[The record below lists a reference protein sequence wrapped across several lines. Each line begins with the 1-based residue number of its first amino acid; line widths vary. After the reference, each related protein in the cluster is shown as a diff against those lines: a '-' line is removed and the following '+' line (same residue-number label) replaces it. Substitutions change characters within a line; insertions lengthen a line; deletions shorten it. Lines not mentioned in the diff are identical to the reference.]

1 MEPLDQVR
9 LHFNQESLL
18 WLNICVG
25 FVMFGVALELTLDDF
40 KKLGARPKSFI
51 VGLAAQFLLLPALT
65 FLLILVINP
74 WPSVALGM
82 LLVAACPGG
91 SVSNFMSLLAK
102 GNVALSVSLTAFS
115 TLAALVMTPFNFAFW
130 GKLYAST
137 NDHLVSINLDPFA
150 MFQTIVLVIGI
161 PLLLG
166 MWFATQYP
174 AFTKKVK
181 KPVKILSLVIFAG
194 FIIGAFSANFDIF
207 LNYIHLIILIVL
219 LHNAIAFAGG
229 FYLGKAFSLP
239 LADNKAIAIETG
251 IQNSALALL
260 LIFNFF
266 DGLGGM
272 AIIAGW
278 WGIWDIF
285 SGLALAWILARV
297 GVKTKVVS

>member
-1 MEPLDQVR
+1 LV
-9 LHFNQESLL
+9 LL
-18 WLNICVG
+18 
-25 FVMFGVALELTLDDF
+25 
-40 KKLGARPKSFI
+40 
-51 VGLAAQFLLLPALT
+51 
-65 FLLILVINP
+65 INP

-91 SVSNFMSLLAK
+91 NVSNFMSLLAK
-102 GNVALSVSLTAFS
+102 GNAALSVSLTAFS

-137 NDHLVSINLDPFA
+137 NDHVASISLDPFA
-150 MFQTIVLVIGI
+150 MFQAIVLVVGI

-174 AFTKKVK
+174 AFTTKIKKSI
-181 KPVKILSLVIFAG
+181 KILSLVIFAG

-219 LHNAIAFAGG
+219 VHNAVAFAGG
-229 FYLGKAFSLP
+229 YYLGKFFSLP
-239 LADNKAIAIETG
+239 LADTKAIAIETG

-260 LIFNFF
+260 LIFDFF

-285 SGLALAWILARV
+285 SGLALAWLLSRV
-297 GVKTKVVS
+297 EIKAKVIS

>member
-9 LHFNQESLL
+9 LHFNEESLF

-40 KKLGARPKSFI
+40 KRLGARPRSFI
-51 VGLAAQFLLLPALT
+51 VGLVAQFFLLPALT
-65 FLLILVINP
+65 FLLILLIDP

-91 SVSNFMSLLAK
+91 NVSNFMSLLAK
-102 GNVALSVSLTAFS
+102 GNAALSVSLTAFS

-137 NDHLVSINLDPFA
+137 NDHFGTISLDPFA

-161 PLLLG
+161 PLLAG

-174 AFTKKVK
+174 AFTKKIR
-181 KPVKILSLVIFAG
+181 KPIKILSLVIFSG
-194 FIIGAFSANFDIF
+194 FIIGAFSANFGIF
-207 LNYIHLIILIVL
+207 LNYIHFIILIVL
-219 LHNAIAFAGG
+219 AHNAVAFAGG

-239 LADNKAIAIETG
+239 LADTKTIAIETG
-251 IQNSALALL
+251 IQNSALALV

-272 AIIAGW
+272 AITAGW

-285 SGLALAWILARV
+285 SGLALAWGLSKLE
-297 GVKTKVVS
+297 VKKKAVL